1 MMPVSF
7 KENEKENIIAL
18 HLQTLSKKNRLLS
31 PFVSKLRFLLN
42 NPKYY
47 EVIHWSPDGKA
58 IIITDVS
65 SFKEKILQKEGEMF
79 KTQNFSSFVRQ
90 LNLYGFRKISGID
103 KCDTFKNMKF
113 EHSYFRRERPD
124 LMHLVQRT
132 CLPSRHKKSR
142 KCLANLDSNCGTSRS
157 YTQQKVNLLS
167 EKENEN
173 SFRNVPS
180 DRVLHAKEKGF
191 VENKVEIDDICE
203 DSVIEDSIISL
214 NETDF
219 GMTSSLEHDY
229 ALPQIENVYKVMD
242 EETVYEYLDQKFTDE
257 KEVVQ
262 ILLGLKDEISR
273 DMIHDPLSVLAK
285 VSSEVVDLTRI
296 ESRPSFRHYPSST
309 PMQTITIS

>member
-1 MMPVSF
+1 MMPISF

-42 NPKYY
+42 NPKYS
-47 EVIHWSPDGKA
+47 EVIHWSPNGKA

-65 SFKEKILQKEGEMF
+65 SFKENILQKEGEMF

-90 LNLYGFRKISGID
+90 LNLYGFRKIPGIG

-113 EHSYFRRERPD
+113 EHLYFRRERPD

-142 KCLANLDSNCGTSRS
+142 KCLANLDSNCGAIRS
-157 YTQQKVNLLS
+157 HTDQKVNLLS
-167 EKENEN
+167 EKENDN

-180 DRVLHAKEKGF
+180 DRVLHAKKKRF
-191 VENKVEIDDICE
+191 VEDKVEIDDICE

-219 GMTSSLEHDY
+219 STTSSLEHDY
-229 ALPQIENVYKVMD
+229 ALPQIENVYKLMD

-273 DMIHDPLSVLAK
+273 DMTHPLSILAE
-285 VSSEVVDLTRI
+285 VSSEVVDLTKI
-296 ESRPSFRHYPSST
+296 ESSSSFRHYPSST
-309 PMQTITIS
+309 SMQTITTS